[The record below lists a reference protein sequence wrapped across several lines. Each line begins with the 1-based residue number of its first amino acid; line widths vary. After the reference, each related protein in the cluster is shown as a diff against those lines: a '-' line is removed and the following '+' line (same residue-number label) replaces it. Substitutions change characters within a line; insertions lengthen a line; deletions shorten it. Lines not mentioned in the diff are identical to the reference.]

1 MRVAMGRGASDG
13 GLSGAL
19 GGKQPCAYPNVSYL
33 KSRRACVLAKL
44 LQSCP
49 TLCDPMNCSLPNSS
63 VHRIL
68 PSKNTGVGCHALL
81 QGIFLTQALD
91 LPLLHGRQICECWAT
106 EEAVVRG
113 TDK

>member
-1 MRVAMGRGASDG
+1 MGRGACSG

-49 TLCDPMNCSLPNSS
+49 TLCDPVDRSLPGAS
-63 VHRIL
+63 VHGILQARI
-68 PSKNTGVGCHALL
+68 P
-81 QGIFLTQALD
+81 
-91 LPLLHGRQICECWAT
+91 E
-106 EEAVVRG
+106 
-113 TDK
+113 